1 MSEKKKKPDY
11 SYELAKQLLFDCAME
26 LLYNTEGLT
35 REQIATKI
43 LSVIKNLDC
52 YYVAKNH

>member
-1 MSEKKKKPDY
+1 MKNKPDY

-26 LLYNTEGLT
+26 LLYNAEGLT
-35 REQIATKI
+35 KEQIAMTI

-52 YYVAKNH
+52 YHVAENN

>member
-1 MSEKKKKPDY
+1 MSEKKKPDY
-11 SYELAKQLLFDCAME
+11 SYELAKQFLFDCTME

-52 YYVAKNH
+52 YHVAENH

>member
-1 MSEKKKKPDY
+1 MSKMKNKPDY
-11 SYELAKQLLFDCAME
+11 SYELAKQFLFDCAME

-35 REQIATKI
+35 KEQIATKI

-52 YYVAKNH
+52 YHVAENN

>member
-52 YYVAKNH
+52 YHVAENH

>member
-1 MSEKKKKPDY
+1 MKKKPDY

-35 REQIATKI
+35 REQIAMKI

-52 YYVAKNH
+52 YHVAENN

>member
-1 MSEKKKKPDY
+1 MKKKPDY

-26 LLYNTEGLT
+26 LLYNAEGLT

-52 YYVAKNH
+52 YHVAENH